1 MDVFLKHFQVK
12 HFPIRL
18 PNNVSIYVLYQC
30 VSTWRKILFGK
41 LNCVEVCMNFRRI
54 SIRSSLLRK
63 FKWNLSFTNLK
74 NKFFSWQKNW
84 KRWAMRCSTLWW
96 KCCKNYWRVAKLSR
110 KLCFQLENKAA
121 HGTHEFF
128 TRNAG
133 YNSWNNWGTWALAS
147 KSSSYRLF
155 DSWSSIQSSVCTL
168 HYAICRF
175 SILSFPFSPTSF
187 LFHSRHRRNSL
198 FIINFL
204 IPWTFTQFPFTCL
217 RVPVFP
223 MFSASV
229 VFTFWIYFS
238 FASFNIFF
246 FPVIPDRLCLQPSF
260 ILSSKRNASN
270 CKKVLIFPTFFVHC
284 HEFVVRYLTL
294 KSAFMRCT
302 RAFFFV

>member
-1 MDVFLKHFQVK
+1 MTGRKIVPEIVFL
-12 HFPIRL
+12 IRK
-18 PNNVSIYVLYQC
+18 Q
-30 VSTWRKILFGK
+30 
-41 LNCVEVCMNFRRI
+41 RRA
-54 SIRSSLLRK
+54 RHTR
-63 FKWNLSFTNLK
+63 
-74 NKFFSWQKNW
+74 
-84 KRWAMRCSTLWW
+84 
-96 KCCKNYWRVAKLSR
+96 
-110 KLCFQLENKAA
+110 
-121 HGTHEFF
+121 EFF

-147 KSSSYRLF
+147 KSSSHRLF

-204 IPWTFTQFPFTCL
+204 IPWTFTQFPFSCL
-217 RVPVFP
+217 RVPVFQ

-246 FPVIPDRLCLQPSF
+246 PIIPDRLCLQPSF

-270 CKKVLIFPTFFVHC
+270 CEKVLFSLHFSFIVMNLWWDISYWNPPLCAVLGPFCLCNLCSWWH
-284 HEFVVRYLTL
+284 R
-294 KSAFMRCT
+294 
-302 RAFFFV
+302 